1 MTNPTSTCG
10 ATTPQK
16 AFLSRLIQPGQN
28 FAIGIG
34 ATGSRD
40 PNADQGERTSEP
52 ESMRD
57 AMRSDI
63 HCPGTLPT
71 AVEKI
76 ELDLLLGALAIGPGD
91 SCLAMAAVTMR
102 NDFDG
107 TGRTDGFAR
116 ESTPA
121 AVPVRANDEL
131 EEASMANSTA
141 NRLHG
146 F

>member
-1 MTNPTSTCG
+1 
-10 ATTPQK
+10 
-16 AFLSRLIQPGQN
+16 
-28 FAIGIG
+28 
-34 ATGSRD
+34 
-40 PNADQGERTSEP
+40 
-52 ESMRD
+52 MRD

-91 SCLAMAAVTMR
+91 SRLAMTAVTMR